1 MRQLQITILLILTLI
16 QNVNSQDKVIK
27 GDTAF
32 WYNRN
37 QEFNKT
43 LELTDFNTSRADFS
57 FRFRNHGQIVEIF
70 KTNNQIHGELTNYI
84 FHSIKKRSET
94 LHQKIQLDSLKALET
109 YEIIQKSGILGLQS
123 DDKIEDWSG
132 GYDGITYIVE
142 HSDKKEYWYKTYWTP
157 SAQDSIPES
166 LIVMDFVKA
175 LSDTLQLS
183 GKYKE
188 FKDDLPHR
196 GCYNSGGMSQTCYVS
211 NSFGFGYHG
220 STKLPL
226 GLNSSVYLTYIGK
239 KHADFGFGFQYKFDR
254 NDNYDFGFNVSK
266 SDLFIKNSKT
276 NDFLFYNYQKRK
288 LEFVDTNAIFQNH
301 LFNYGFNFRD
311 KISLFT
317 GLNYATDDKE
327 MIGGI
332 FGFTKW
338 FNKPKF
344 HTTLTTSIFK
354 DDIDY
359 KIGITKSIH
368 FNERFVFRSTSIGLY
383 FENFKDYNDINIY
396 LTLWL

>member
-1 MRQLQITILLILTLI
+1 MKQLQITILLILTLI

-43 LELTDFNTSRADFS
+43 LKLTDFNISQADFS

-70 KTNNQIHGELTNYI
+70 KTNNQIHGELTNFI

-94 LHQKIQLDSLKALET
+94 LHQRIQLDSVKALKT
-109 YEIIQKSGILGLQS
+109 YEIIQKSGILDLQS
-123 DDKIEDWSG
+123 DDKIEGWSG
-132 GYDGITYIVE
+132 GCDGITYIVE
-142 HSDKKEYWYKTYWTP
+142 HSDKNEYWYKTYWTP

-175 LSDTLQLS
+175 LSDTLQLAE
-183 GKYKE
+183 KYKE
-188 FKDDLPHR
+188 FIENLPHR
-196 GCYNSGGMSQTCYVS
+196 GCYNSGGMSQSCYVS
-211 NSFGFGYHG
+211 NSFGFGYYG

-239 KHADFGFGFQYKFDR
+239 KHTDFGFGFQYKFNR
-254 NDNYDFGFNVSK
+254 NDNYDFGFNASK
-266 SDLFIKNSKT
+266 SDLFIKSSKS

-288 LEFVDTNAIFQNH
+288 LDFVDTNTVFQNH
-301 LFNYGFNFRD
+301 LFNYGLNIRD

-317 GLNYATDDKE
+317 GLNYAADKE
-327 MIGGI
+327 IIGGI
-332 FGFTKW
+332 FGVSKW
-338 FNKPKF
+338 FNKPKIY
-344 HTTLTTSIFK
+344 TTLTTSIFK

-359 KIGITKSIH
+359 KIGISKSIH
-368 FNERFVFRSTSIGLY
+368 FNSRFFIKSTAIGLS
-383 FENFKDYNDINIY
+383 FENFKDYNDLNIN
-396 LTLWL
+396 LTVWL

>member
-1 MRQLQITILLILTLI
+1 MRQLQIIILLILTLI

-123 DDKIEDWSG
+123 DDRIEDWSG

-142 HSDKKEYWYKTYWTP
+142 HSDKKEYWCKTYWTP

-239 KHADFGFGFQYKFDR
+239 KHAEFGFGFQYKFDR

-368 FNERFVFRSTSIGLY
+368 FNERFVFRSTSIGLC